1 MNKLLEL
8 KIKIFADGANI
19 KEMFSLND
27 KKYISGLTTN
37 PSLMKQQNINDYKTF
52 AKKILKKIKKKTI
65 IFRGNI

>member
-27 KKYISGLTTN
+27 KNIFLVS
-37 PSLMKQQNINDYKTF
+37 QQ
-52 AKKILKKIKKKTI
+52 ILH
-65 IFRGNI
+65 